1 MKNVKDYLKLADE
14 CRKLARNSTLEAH
27 RSKIEKIAE
36 TWEEMA
42 AQRQERID
50 RRQAKERKKPKGGG
64 RAPSK

>member
-27 RSKIEKIAE
+27 RSK

-50 RRQAKERKKPKGGG
+50 RRQAKEHKKPKGGG